1 MSDTPGL
8 TMLPGDASLPLYRQI
23 KNAIVE
29 KISSGEWEPGE
40 KIPSENQLAADLGAS
55 RMTINRPLR
64 ELTTEGLLL
73 RVPGLGTFVAE
84 PPRHASLLE
93 LKPIAEE
100 IVAQGKKHH
109 AQVLSLA
116 QIKTKQ
122 ALAERMGV
130 RAGDALFH
138 IVLVHYQDDVPIQL
152 ETRHVNPDLVPDFM
166 GVDFTR
172 ITPSEYLIGQIRPD
186 ELEHIVQAI
195 MPDKYI
201 GERLSIPM
209 TEPCLRLKRR
219 TWKDNTVVT
228 AVDLIYPSSLYDLG
242 ARYRTPVT
250 TSG

>member
-1 MSDTPGL
+1 MSATPKL
-8 TMLPGDASLPLYRQI
+8 TMLSNDTNLRLYQQI

-29 KISSGEWEPGE
+29 KICSGEWQPGE
-40 KIPSENQLAADLGAS
+40 KIPSENQLAAGLGAS

-64 ELTTEGLLL
+64 ELATEGLLL

-84 PPRHASLLE
+84 QPRHASLLE

-100 IVAQGKKHH
+100 IVAQGKKHR

-116 QIKTKQ
+116 RIKTKQ

-130 RAGDALFH
+130 QTGDPLFH
-138 IVLVHYQDDVPIQL
+138 IVLVHFQDDVPIQL
-152 ETRHVNPDLVPDFM
+152 ETRHVSPDLVPDFM
-166 GVDFTR
+166 DVDFTA

-201 GERLSIPM
+201 SERLSIPM

-219 TWKDNTVVT
+219 TWKDDAVVT
-228 AVDLIYPSSLYDLG
+228 VVDLIYPSSLYDLG

>member
-1 MSDTPGL
+1 MSATPGL
-8 TMLPGDASLPLYRQI
+8 TLLSSDTSLPLYQQI
-23 KNAIVE
+23 KNAIIE
-29 KISSGEWEPGE
+29 KIHSGEWRPGE
-40 KIPSENQLAADLGAS
+40 KVPSENKLATDLGAS

-84 PPRHASLLE
+84 PPRQASLLE

-100 IVAQGKKHH
+100 IAAMGRTHH
-109 AQVLSLA
+109 ARVLSLA

-122 ALAERMGV
+122 KLAELMGV
-130 RAGDALFH
+130 QVGSTLFH
-138 IVLVHYQDDVPIQL
+138 IVVVHYRDELPIQL
-152 ETRHVNPDLVPDFM
+152 ETRHVNPTLVPEFL

-172 ITPSEYLIGQIRPD
+172 TTPSEYLISRIRAD
-186 ELEHIVQAI
+186 ELEHIVQAM

-201 GERLSIPM
+201 SERLSIPM

-219 TWKDNTVVT
+219 TWKDNLVVT

-242 ARYRTPVT
+242 ARYRTPIT

>member
-1 MSDTPGL
+1 MSATPEL
-8 TMLPGDASLPLYRQI
+8 TMLSGDASLPLYQQI
-23 KNAIVE
+23 KNAITE
-29 KISSGEWEPGE
+29 KIHSGEWRPGE
-40 KIPSENQLAADLGAS
+40 RVPSENQLAADLGAS

-64 ELTTEGLLL
+64 ELTNEGLLL

-100 IVAQGKKHH
+100 IAAQGKKHH

-122 ALAERMGV
+122 TLAERMGV
-130 RAGDALFH
+130 QVGDSLFH
-138 IVLVHYQDDVPIQL
+138 IVVVHYRDKVPIQL
-152 ETRHVNPDLVPDFM
+152 ETRHVNPALVPDFM
-166 GVDFTR
+166 GVDFTTT
-172 ITPSEYLIGQIRPD
+172 TPSEYLMGLIRPD
-186 ELEHIVQAI
+186 ELEHIVQAM

-201 GERLSIPM
+201 SERLLIPM
-209 TEPCLRLKRR
+209 SEPCLRLKRR
-219 TWKDNTVVT
+219 TWKDNIVVT
-228 AVDLIYPSSLYDLG
+228 AADLIYPSSLYDLG